1 MGNRMRH
8 VILSAVTRLMIGLGA
23 LAVLVASGP
32 MRVSSSS
39 HPRYVNYSYGF
50 EVTLP
55 AGLTYLRT
63 SPPNPDHGIDVALHE
78 GNDVWVDATYTDAA
92 STDEEA
98 RMHSPRCKLE
108 LWQEASLGGLPA
120 RLTQI
125 SCPAEYGEKA
135 YQERS
140 VLTVYANE
148 DRGPARYAVAARAT
162 EGKISA
168 RAAELLN
175 ALVGSFRFRKVTEGP
190 KRPARP

>member
-1 MGNRMRH
+1 MAVRRA
-8 VILSAVTRLMIGLGA
+8 ILSVVIRLTIGLGA
-23 LAVLVASGP
+23 LAALAGSGP
-32 MRVSSSS
+32 TRVSSSA
-39 HPRYVNYSYGF
+39 HPRYVNYSYGY

-55 AGLTYLRT
+55 ASVTYLRT
-63 SPPNPDHGIDVALHE
+63 MPPNPDHGIDVALHDR
-78 GNDVWVDATYTDAA
+78 NDVWVDASYTDAE

-125 SCPAEYGEKA
+125 WCPAEYSEKA

-148 DRGPARYAVAARAT
+148 DRGTASYRVAARAT
-162 EGKISA
+162 EGKIST
-168 RAAELLN
+168 RAAELFD
-175 ALVGSFRFRKVTEGP
+175 ALVASFRFRKATDGP
-190 KRPARP
+190 EPARRP